1 MIIGILFIGFGIF
14 VMVLSVF
21 KHEEGGCDDDRE
33 SFQKNNQLRR

>member
-21 KHEEGGCDDDRE
+21 KHEEGGYNNGRE
-33 SFQKNNQLRR
+33 SFSKKDDFRG